1 MKRQV
6 PTLLVVGALTFSACS
21 VADPAQPST
30 TTPTTTAAAVS
41 TTTTAP
47 TTTAQQ
53 AVATAA
59 TTTTEP
65 AAVEV
70 ASCPTAGEPLETAK
84 LYIEHN
90 ATDADTGVHGLIAGV
105 ARSEMCIW
113 DPNGTQI
120 LMVDAQGQLN
130 DLAIADLFFESRE
143 PPNDEYSLDTL
154 RAEFPEGDYTVSGTD
169 FEGIPR
175 IGIARF
181 THDIPAEPTITAPE
195 LGEDEEA
202 ASEVIVSTGGL
213 VISWE
218 PVALT
223 VAGEPLI
230 VTGYEVILTK
240 VDHDDVKGFS
250 RPIYD
255 VHVGPTATSLAVP
268 DEFVEPATVYELE
281 VLVLEASG
289 NQTISLG
296 FFTTA

>member
-1 MKRQV
+1 M
-6 PTLLVVGALTFSACS
+6 
-21 VADPAQPST
+21 
-30 TTPTTTAAAVS
+30 
-41 TTTTAP
+41 
-47 TTTAQQ
+47 
-53 AVATAA
+53 
-59 TTTTEP
+59 
-65 AAVEV
+65 EV
-70 ASCPTAGEPLETAK
+70 AGCPTAGEPLETAK

-105 ARSEMCIW
+105 ARREMCIW

-120 LMVDAQGQLN
+120 LMVDAKGQLN

-143 PPNDEYSLDTL
+143 PPNDESSLETL
-154 RAEFPEGDYTVSGTD
+154 RAEFPEGGYTVSGTD

-218 PVALT
+218 PVTLT
-223 VAGEPLI
+223 VTGEALN
-230 VTGYEVILTK
+230 VTGYEVTLTK
-240 VDHDDVKGFS
+240 VDHDDPNGFS

-255 VHVGPTATSLAVP
+255 VHVAPTATSLAVP
-268 DEFVEPATVYELE
+268 DGFVEPATVYELE

-296 FFTTA
+296 FFTTE